1 MADKSADQDQK
12 KPDSRSPSNNG
23 DDLVVVGIGACIF
36 IAAMIHGV
44 MSVICHKPQKLR

>member
-23 DDLVVVGIGACIF
+23 DDLVVVGIGASAGGIQALKEF
-36 IAAMIHGV
+36 FSKV
-44 MSVICHKPQKLR
+44 